1 MPSWKKVII
10 SGSDA
15 HLNSLNTTS
24 ALTASGNIY
33 PTTSGSSGQVITTD
47 GLGNLSFEYVQDV
60 YVPIKNV
67 SGGELVKGTPVHAT
81 SSVSAGNTT
90 PVIAASASDATTMPA
105 TFVLNETL
113 ANEEEGIALLSGYI
127 QGIDTSLFTVGEVV
141 YVGENGGFTNVK
153 PTGSGNLVQNLGV
166 VTKVH
171 ASNGSGW
178 VYGSGRSNDVPNLP
192 TGKIWVG
199 SDAYSVTSSIIHFN
213 ESTSQVEFTG
223 SISLTG
229 SFTGSTAQLNALPT
243 ASIDEDTVVIVDTEG
258 NLKKKTLSNT
268 SGTSGLAFYF
278 EQTSPSSTWTI
289 NHTLSSS
296 LLNITVTDANKNV
309 IIPDNI
315 DLSDNNS
322 TVVTFTT
329 PTAGYAILSTLS
341 GNPAGTSGTSGLD
354 GTFFG
359 TSGTSGVDS
368 TSGTSGISGTSGT
381 SGETGTSGTA
391 GSSGTSG
398 IDGIDGSDGTSGIS
412 GANGIDGTSGTSGA
426 SGTAGTSGISG
437 TSGLS
442 KGGGYIYT
450 QTTPATT
457 WNITHNLDTRPLN
470 VDVYDTNYNL
480 MITEDVSYPTVDT
493 AVIGFDTAQAG
504 YAIFSSISA
513 SVYTSVDYPNLQQ
526 VLDVGNSG
534 SQNMYITGSS
544 YVTGSFEV
552 TGSIALKGS
561 MVATGNVTANNF
573 VTTSDRELKS
583 EITAISGGIDTI
595 KQITAYTYN
604 KNGEPD
610 AGFIAQEVQQVLPYA
625 VHSGNNGYLTMNDRP
640 ILAHLHQAVVELEE
654 RIKAIETKLG

>member
-15 HLNSLNTTS
+15 QVNSL
-24 ALTASGNIY
+24 LVGGNS
-33 PTTSGSSGQVITTD
+33 T
-47 GLGNLSFEYVQDV
+47 F
-60 YVPIKNV
+60 
-67 SGGELVKGTPVHAT
+67 GEEL
-81 SSVSAGNTT
+81 
-90 PVIAASASDATTMPA
+90 D
-105 TFVLNETL
+105 
-113 ANEEEGIALLSGYI
+113 
-127 QGIDTSLFTVGEVV
+127 D
-141 YVGENGGFTNVK
+141 
-153 PTGSGNLVQNLGV
+153 
-166 VTKVH
+166 
-171 ASNGSGW
+171 
-178 VYGSGRSNDVPNLP
+178 
-192 TGKIWVG
+192 
-199 SDAYSVTSSIIHFN
+199 IHI
-213 ESTSQVEFTG
+213 FTG

-278 EQTSPSSTWTI
+278 EQSSLASTWTI

-296 LLNITVTDANKNV
+296 LLNITVTDASKNV

-322 TVVTFTT
+322 TVVTFST

-398 IDGIDGSDGTSGIS
+398 IDGIDGSDGTSGIT

-426 SGTAGTSGISG
+426 TGTAGTSGISG
-437 TSGLS
+437 TSGQS
-442 KGGGYIYT
+442 KGGGYIHT
-450 QTTPATT
+450 QSSAATT
-457 WNITHNLDTRPLN
+457 WNITHDLDTRPLN

-480 MITEDVSYPTVDT
+480 MITEDVSFPTLDT
-493 AVIGFDTAQAG
+493 AVIGFDTVQAG

-513 SVYTSVDYPNLQQ
+513 SVYTSIDYPNLQQ

-544 YVTGSFEV
+544 YVVGPFEV
-552 TGSIALKGS
+552 TGSIALNGA

-583 EITAISGGIDTI
+583 KITAISGGIDTI

-625 VHSGNNGYLTMNDRP
+625 VQLGNNGYLTMNDRP
-640 ILAHLHQAVVELEE
+640 ILAHLHNAVIELEE

>member
-15 HLNSLNTTS
+15 NLNSLNATS

-47 GLGNLSFEYVQDV
+47 GLGNLSFQYVQDV
-60 YVPIKNV
+60 YVPIKNI

-81 SSVSAGNTT
+81 SSVAEGNAT

-113 ANEEEGIALLSGYI
+113 ADEEEGIALLSGYI
-127 QGIDTSLFTVGEVV
+127 QGINTSLFTAGDVI
-141 YVGENGGFTNVK
+141 YVGTNGGFTDVK
-153 PTGSGNLVQNLGV
+153 PTGSGNLIQNLGV

-178 VYGSGRSNDVPNLP
+178 IYGSGRSNDLPNLP

-199 SDAYSVTSSIIHFN
+199 DGNTVTSSIVHLDEPN
-213 ESTSQVEFTG
+213 STAQFTG

-243 ASIDEDTVVIVDTEG
+243 ASVGEDTVVIVDTEG

-296 LLNITVTDANKNV
+296 LLNITVTDINKNV

-398 IDGIDGSDGTSGIS
+398 IDGIDGTDGTSGIS

-437 TSGLS
+437 TSGQS
-442 KGGGYIYT
+442 KGGGYIHT
-450 QTTPATT
+450 QSSAATT

-480 MITEDVSYPTVDT
+480 MITEDVSFPTLDT
-493 AVIGFDTAQAG
+493 AVIGLDTAKAG

-513 SVYTSVDYPNLQQ
+513 SVYTSIDYPNLQQ

-534 SQNMYITGSS
+534 SQNIYITGSS
-544 YVTGSFEV
+544 YVVGPFEV
-552 TGSIALKGS
+552 TGSIALNGA

-625 VHSGNNGYLTMNDRP
+625 VHPGNNGYLTMNDRP
-640 ILAHLHQAVVELEE
+640 ILAHLHKAVIELEE